1 MNYCRNFLIL
11 LLLFSSVIYT
21 GCGSKY
27 VVSTISP
34 KWDSV
39 KIEKIAAVP
48 FAFAPMGGDYGLR
61 SAKVDPEGRVCYEVE
76 SPVSGVSELRSAK
89 VDPHGAALV
98 TGMFLRGM
106 EGLGY
111 TIIPFDD
118 EAKERLSPQ
127 GTLPIDVV
135 KSIGEKTGAGAVLT
149 GVVTRYEER
158 EGGPLGVRRP
168 ASIGFEV
175 NLVSTT
181 DGTLLWNGRYAE
193 TQKSLV
199 EDLGMFFT
207 FLKRKGRWLT
217 AEELARDGVER
228 VLKTLPK
235 SPMVHPTPLY

>member
-61 SAKVDPEGRVCYEVE
+61 SAKVDP
-76 SPVSGVSELRSAK
+76 
-89 VDPHGAALV
+89 HGAALV

-118 EAKERLSPQ
+118 EAKESLSPQ

-158 EGGPLGVRRP
+158 EGGSLGVRRP

>member
-1 MNYCRNFLIL
+1 
-11 LLLFSSVIYT
+11 
-21 GCGSKY
+21 
-27 VVSTISP
+27 
-34 KWDSV
+34 
-39 KIEKIAAVP
+39 
-48 FAFAPMGGDYGLR
+48 
-61 SAKVDPEGRVCYEVE
+61 
-76 SPVSGVSELRSAK
+76 
-89 VDPHGAALV
+89 
-98 TGMFLRGM
+98 
-106 EGLGY
+106 
-111 TIIPFDD
+111 
-118 EAKERLSPQ
+118 
-127 GTLPIDVV
+127 
-135 KSIGEKTGAGAVLT
+135 
-149 GVVTRYEER
+149 
-158 EGGPLGVRRP
+158 VRRP

>member
-1 MNYCRNFLIL
+1 MNYRRNFLIL

-27 VVSTISP
+27 VVSAISP
-34 KWDSV
+34 KWDTF

-48 FAFAPMGGDYGLR
+48 FACASAGDGYGLK
-61 SAKVDPEGRVCYEVE
+61 SARVDPEGRVCYELE

-89 VDPHGAALV
+89 VDPHAAALI
-98 TGMFLRGM
+98 TGMVLRGM
-106 EGLGY
+106 EEGGY
-111 TIIPFDD
+111 TMIPFDD
-118 EAKERLSPQ
+118 ETKERLSPQ

-135 KSIGEKTGAGAVLT
+135 KSVGEKTGAGAVLT

-158 EGGPLGVRRP
+158 EGGPLGVRKP

-175 NLVSTT
+175 NLVRTT

-199 EDLGMFFT
+199 EDLAMFFT

-235 SPMVHPTPLY
+235 APMVHPTPLY

>member
-34 KWDSV
+34 KWDPV

-48 FAFAPMGGDYGLR
+48 FAFAPMGGEYG
-61 SAKVDPEGRVCYEVE
+61 
-76 SPVSGVSELRSAK
+76 LRSAK

-98 TGMFLRGM
+98 TGMFLRGT

-127 GTLPIDVV
+127 GTLPID
-135 KSIGEKTGAGAVLT
+135 KPGEVLRGNGLSRLRSAFSAAVSGDTGCAPRIQSLEPIVEGLT
-149 GVVTRYEER
+149 
-158 EGGPLGVRRP
+158 
-168 ASIGFEV
+168 
-175 NLVSTT
+175 
-181 DGTLLWNGRYAE
+181 
-193 TQKSLV
+193 
-199 EDLGMFFT
+199 
-207 FLKRKGRWLT
+207 
-217 AEELARDGVER
+217 
-228 VLKTLPK
+228 
-235 SPMVHPTPLY
+235 

>member
-11 LLLFSSVIYT
+11 LLLFSSIIYT

-39 KIEKIAAVP
+39 KIEKIAVVP
-48 FAFAPMGGDYGLR
+48 FAFTPMGGEYG
-61 SAKVDPEGRVCYEVE
+61 
-76 SPVSGVSELRSAK
+76 LRSAK

-127 GTLPIDVV
+127 GTLPIDVM

>member
-34 KWDSV
+34 KWDPV

-48 FAFAPMGGDYGLR
+48 FAFAPMGGEYG
-61 SAKVDPEGRVCYEVE
+61 
-76 SPVSGVSELRSAK
+76 LRSAK

-98 TGMFLRGM
+98 TGMFLRGT

>member
-1 MNYCRNFLIL
+1 MNYRRNFLIL

-27 VVSTISP
+27 VVSAISP
-34 KWDSV
+34 KWDTA
-39 KIEKIAAVP
+39 KIEKIAVVP
-48 FAFAPMGGDYGLR
+48 FACASAGDGYGLR

-76 SPVSGVSELRSAK
+76 SPVTGVSELRSAK
-89 VDPHGAALV
+89 VDPHGAALI
-98 TGMFLRGM
+98 TGMVLRGM
-106 EGLGY
+106 EEGGY

-118 EAKERLSPQ
+118 ETKERLSPQ

-135 KSIGEKTGAGAVLT
+135 KSVGEKTGAGAVLT

-158 EGGPLGVRRP
+158 EGGPLGVRKP

-181 DGTLLWNGRYAE
+181 DGTLLWSGQYAE

-217 AEELARDGVER
+217 AEELARDGVKR

-235 SPMVHPTPLY
+235 SPIVHPTPLY